1 MINENLKQYEYEK
14 DLLNSIYDK
23 AIYYIPGKAITI
35 SDNNKYKF
43 MFIGEK
49 EYFNINEMIQTKHL
63 YPLETLTKDEKQ
75 KIEYLKNLNQETSKH
90 NIQAIETYI
99 DNKVEYVIFSHT
111 ETNTYYKLDKNSL
124 IENLE
129 NISEEIIYYKQKRKF
144 DNPYNINYS
153 NYAAK
158 KLEAEKAN
166 IYLDTVTYIN
176 YIATRPSVEKD
187 KKANHGLFN
196 LNGVADL
203 QENIDMAKK
212 YKKHIKWSYVISL
225 ERNDAVET
233 GFNKAIAWRNLL
245 NAKVNS
251 ICKAYNIS
259 LENLVLN
266 FSYHDKDH
274 HPHIHLFFYSKD
286 RKEGF
291 IKGNQDGLKKATRK
305 LKSMFFNEIFKD
317 DVSYLK
323 IQKTDIREEMKNTL
337 QQKLINLTKEK
348 IIDNTLEN
356 MLLELAKDIKENHK
370 GKLVYEFLNKELK
383 EKVND
388 ILKYIVNINK
398 TVNEIYN
405 SYLDTQKEFISFYVD
420 EKETK
425 ERELNKFKEKFFS
438 PGKNDN
444 KIFHNVILKYI
455 SYIEKECIYKTKNRP
470 QTIQEKN
477 FDEHENLSNNEIIKY
492 NSYKKKERMY
502 EDEKDAPNYTE
513 KNFNE
518 HQKSKRYT
526 AKKHANNIS
535 YSAKLLITEIARILI
550 DLSYEN
556 KIYQNQNN
564 NKAKNKSKFKKK
576 KKTKIHNYSN
586 DISY

>member
-1 MINENLKQYEYEK
+1 MPKIITTSEYIKGEHYINYSNYAAKKLEAEKANIYLDTVTYINYIATRPSVEK
-14 DLLNSIYDK
+14 DKK
-23 AIYYIPGKAITI
+23 ANHGL
-35 SDNNKYKF
+35 
-43 MFIGEK
+43 
-49 EYFNINEMIQTKHL
+49 FNIIT
-63 YPLETLTKDEKQ
+63 TS
-75 KIEYLKNLNQETSKH
+75 EYIKGEH
-90 NIQAIETYI
+90 Y
-99 DNKVEYVIFSHT
+99 
-111 ETNTYYKLDKNSL
+111 
-124 IENLE
+124 
-129 NISEEIIYYKQKRKF
+129 
-144 DNPYNINYS
+144 INYS

-196 LNGVADL
+196 LNGLADL
-203 QENIDMAKK
+203 QENIDMAKKYKKHIKWSYVISLERKENIDMAKK

-233 GFNKAIAWRNLL
+233 GFDKAIAWRNLL
-245 NAKVNS
+245 NTKVNE
-251 ICKAYNIS
+251 ICKTYNIS

-291 IKGNQDGLKKATRK
+291 IKGGEDGLKKATRK

-323 IQKTDIREEMKNTL
+323 IRKTDIREEMKNTL

-370 GKLVYEFLNKELK
+370 GKLVYGFLNKELK
-383 EKVND
+383 EKVDD
-388 ILKYIVNINK
+388 ILKYIVNSNK
-398 TVNEIYN
+398 TVNVIYN
-405 SYLDTQKEFISFYVD
+405 SYLDTQKKFISFYID
-420 EKETK
+420 EKEIREK
-425 ERELNKFKEKFFS
+425 ELDKFKEKFFS

-477 FDEHENLSNNEIIKY
+477 FNGHGNLSDNEIIKY
-492 NSYKKKERMY
+492 DSYKQKERMY

-513 KNFNE
+513 KNFDG
-518 HQKSKRYT
+518 HKKSKSYNQKNSSKKYT
-526 AKKHANNIS
+526 AKKHKNNLS

-556 KIYQNQNN
+556 RIYQNQMNN
-564 NKAKNKSKFKKK
+564 NKARNKSKFKKK
-576 KKTKIHNYSN
+576 KKTKRHNYSN